1 MLAYYYNKS
10 EALGQA
16 VTVAYKQ
23 FKNGG
28 YNLAPLTGLFDLE
41 VGKMNDLTPYTWL
54 SDTCIDAGPGGCWS
68 HVRNI
73 GYKSPERLIH
83 NLVDRVS
90 KNGYLLLNVGP
101 RADGSIPEPAQH
113 CLREIGKWLAING
126 DAIYGTVP
134 WLIPGEGPTQNE
146 GGSHFNENNEPRFT
160 CHDLRYTCKHNT
172 LYVTALG
179 RPGERL
185 TCHGFARCRQF
196 HPQDIQSIQML
207 GGDGA
212 PLAWNLDADGLH
224 FDVPAKVPSM
234 IAVAFKIT
242 MLNEI

>member
-1 MLAYYYNKS
+1 MPSTGGFFPKSDKFDTLDPADEGLYSRRKEKDELPDEKYLRAWYDQIIEVIDNYAPDMLWFDFGLGRIPERYRKHMLAYYYNKS

-16 VTVAYKQ
+16 VTVACKQ

-113 CLREIGKWLAING
+113 CLREIGKWLAINC
-126 DAIYGTVP
+126 
-134 WLIPGEGPTQNE
+134 LQ
-146 GGSHFNENNEPRFT
+146 
-160 CHDLRYTCKHNT
+160 
-172 LYVTALG
+172 
-179 RPGERL
+179 
-185 TCHGFARCRQF
+185 GFSYAK
-196 HPQDIQSIQML
+196 
-207 GGDGA
+207 GA
-212 PLAWNLDADGLH
+212 
-224 FDVPAKVPSM
+224 
-234 IAVAFKIT
+234 
-242 MLNEI
+242 